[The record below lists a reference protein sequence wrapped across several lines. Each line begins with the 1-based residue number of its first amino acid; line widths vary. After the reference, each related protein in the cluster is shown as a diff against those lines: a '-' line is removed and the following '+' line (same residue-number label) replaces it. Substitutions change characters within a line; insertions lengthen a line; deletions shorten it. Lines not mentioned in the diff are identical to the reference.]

1 MPTFDTFPVKDRIFN
16 LLIAKLLLSG
26 GLTYLNVITQD
37 KKLNKKTKTKVINAA
52 NSVSTLVEYLS
63 QVEEFTIDENLILA
77 FSDFIT
83 IVYNNPSIRDILA
96 LTLNNI
102 TEQDYTDVVKVKIEL
117 ITKQELENLQA
128 LEK

>member
-37 KKLNKKTKTKVINAA
+37 KNLNKKTKTKVINAA

>member
-63 QVEEFTIDENLILA
+63 QVEEFTIDENLTLA